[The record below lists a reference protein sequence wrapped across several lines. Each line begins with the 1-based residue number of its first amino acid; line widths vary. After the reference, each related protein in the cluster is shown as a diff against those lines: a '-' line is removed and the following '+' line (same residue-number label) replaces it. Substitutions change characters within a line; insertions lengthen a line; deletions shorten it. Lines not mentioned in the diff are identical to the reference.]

1 MAAAVQS
8 GADETRVVDTGEN
21 AALLGCVADPIRL
34 GLIDRLATAGK
45 SCVCNMQTEPPI
57 PANLLS
63 YHLKVL
69 RDADLVIATR
79 RGRWMDYELAPDA
92 LQRLHAAIPTAATAG
107 SGCGDG
113 ADEAVAADEADG
125 VRSVR

>member
-8 GADETRVVDTGEN
+8 GADETRVVDMGEN

-69 RDADLVIATR
+69 REACLIIGVR
-79 RGRWMDYELAPDA
+79 RGKWIDYSLAEGA
-92 LQRLHAAIPTAATAG
+92 LKRLHAALPGGAG
-107 SGCGDG
+107 S
-113 ADEAVAADEADG
+113 
-125 VRSVR
+125 

>member
-8 GADETRVVDTGEN
+8 GADETRVVDMGEN

-69 RDADLVIATR
+69 REAGLLDCER
-79 RGRWMDYELAPDA
+79 RGTWVYYWVIPVVLQQLSAVLA
-92 LQRLHAAIPTAATAG
+92 
-107 SGCGDG
+107 
-113 ADEAVAADEADG
+113 AADPTPSELD
-125 VRSVR
+125 SVDVALVTV